1 MSGQKRSWPG
11 SLAAMTTV
19 AATPPATPDARA
31 RYRDVLGGGEFRVIF
46 TASIVSMLGNVIA
59 SVALTVLIYQRTG
72 SPALAALVMAL
83 SFLPYLIGGVLLGAV
98 VDRLPA
104 RRVLVGCDLASAAVV
119 AIMVIPGIPVAGLLA
134 LLFAEGL
141 IAPVFQSVRAAVLPD
156 ILAPGPTYV
165 LGRSLMRLVA
175 QGAQI
180 AGYGAG
186 GLLLAFLPPRGA
198 LAADAVSFAGS
209 ALLLRLGTRWR
220 PARAAAGGGGARGGD
235 AGHAG
240 GAIARDSLGGLR
252 ASLAHP
258 ATRRILV
265 FGWLLPACA
274 VAPEAV
280 AAPYARFIG
289 QPTRVAGFLLMA
301 IPVGAVI
308 ADVLVA
314 RLLTTRLQRRLIV
327 PLALLSF
334 AALAGFACGPGLAV
348 ALALLV
354 LAGLGSAWMV
364 GMDGLLVAVAP
375 PALRNRALALNS
387 AGLMF
392 TQGAGFA
399 LWGLAGQYA
408 PLPVVITAAG
418 VLGAAAVVLFRPSA
432 KARVTGKRWPRE
444 VAGGAGSAGADR
456 PDRVRQGRPVLP
468 RSADRRGGGLRAGRG
483 GDPLG

>member
-1 MSGQKRSWPG
+1 MSGQERSWPG

-156 ILAPGPTYV
+156 ILAPGPPYV

-198 LAADAVSFAGS
+198 LAADAVSFAAS
-209 ALLLRLGTRWR
+209 ALLLRVGLAFHR
-220 PARAAAGGGGARGGD
+220 AGGTGPAGPGGARG
-235 AGHAG
+235 AM
-240 GAIARDSLGGLR
+240 ARDSLAGLR
-252 ASLAHP
+252 AVLAHP
-258 ATRRILV
+258 ATRRIML
-265 FGWLLPACA
+265 FGWLLPVCE
-274 VAPEAV
+274 VAPEAL
-280 AAPYARFIG
+280 AAPYASFIG
-289 QPTRVAGFLLMA
+289 QPARVAGYLLMG
-301 IPVGAVI
+301 IPVGTVV
-308 ADVLVA
+308 ADVLAA
-314 RLLTTRLQRRLIV
+314 RLLSTVWQRRIIV
-327 PLALLSF
+327 PAALLSF
-334 AALAGFACGPGLAV
+334 AALIGFAAGPG
-348 ALALLV
+348 
-354 LAGLGSAWMV
+354 
-364 GMDGLLVAVAP
+364 
-375 PALRNRALALNS
+375 
-387 AGLMF
+387 
-392 TQGAGFA
+392 
-399 LWGLAGQYA
+399 
-408 PLPVVITAAG
+408 
-418 VLGAAAVVLFRPSA
+418 
-432 KARVTGKRWPRE
+432 
-444 VAGGAGSAGADR
+444 
-456 PDRVRQGRPVLP
+456 
-468 RSADRRGGGLRAGRG
+468 
-483 GDPLG
+483 

>member
-1 MSGQKRSWPG
+1 MSGQERSWPG

-134 LLFAEGL
+134 LLFTEGL

-156 ILAPGPTYV
+156 ILAPGPPYV

-198 LAADAVSFAGS
+198 LAADAVSFAAS
-209 ALLLRLGTRWR
+209 ALLLRLGLAFR
-220 PARAAAGGGGARGGD
+220 RATGTGAGGSGGARG
-235 AGHAG
+235 AGSSGGSG
-240 GAIARDSLGGLR
+240 GAMARDSLAGLR
-252 ASLAHP
+252 AVLAHP
-258 ATRRILV
+258 ATRRIMV
-265 FGWLLPACA
+265 FGWLLPACE
-274 VAPEAV
+274 VAPEAL
-280 AAPYARFIG
+280 AAPYASFIG
-289 QPTRVAGFLLMA
+289 QAARVAGYLLMG
-301 IPVGAVI
+301 IPVGTVV
-308 ADVLVA
+308 ADVLAA
-314 RLLTTRLQRRLIV
+314 RLLSTVWQRRIIV
-327 PLALLSF
+327 PAALLSF
-334 AALAGFACGPGLAV
+334 AALIGFAAGPG
-348 ALALLV
+348 
-354 LAGLGSAWMV
+354 
-364 GMDGLLVAVAP
+364 
-375 PALRNRALALNS
+375 
-387 AGLMF
+387 
-392 TQGAGFA
+392 
-399 LWGLAGQYA
+399 
-408 PLPVVITAAG
+408 
-418 VLGAAAVVLFRPSA
+418 
-432 KARVTGKRWPRE
+432 
-444 VAGGAGSAGADR
+444 
-456 PDRVRQGRPVLP
+456 
-468 RSADRRGGGLRAGRG
+468 
-483 GDPLG
+483 